1 MRPFEGIR
9 VLDLTHVFAGPFAA
23 YQLAVLGAEVIKIE
37 PVGQPDMT
45 RSEGADPELNAQGM
59 GLAFQAQGAGKK
71 CLALDLA
78 MPEGQE
84 IFARLVQS
92 ADVVVLNYT
101 LPAVQR
107 LGLTYERL
115 AELKPDLIYCAISGF
130 GQQGPKAE
138 HPAYDTVIQ
147 AFSGIMAANGEAGQ
161 DPVRVG
167 PAMVDYGTGA
177 QAAFAIA
184 AALYGRAV
192 TGRGRRIDVAMADA
206 ALMLQNSGAAQ
217 ALATGKGPR
226 PHGNQDPSLA
236 GYSAYQTAE
245 GTLMIG
251 AYTNRQMAALMRSIG
266 RPGEAEAIER
276 TPRAGIAARRTWDAD
291 ILAEVMKSR
300 TAAEW
305 EDLLNAHHVPAARV
319 RVLEESLAEPQYQA
333 RGVVQDVDGCK
344 RTVAGFSYCHGS
356 PSLDHGPKA
365 YGADS
370 AAVLEAVGI
379 SPERF
384 EALKAR
390 EAVA

>member
-37 PVGQPDMT
+37 PVDRPDMT

-78 MPEGQE
+78 RPEGQE
-84 IFARLVQS
+84 IFARLVQT
-92 ADVVVLNYT
+92 ADVVVQNYT
-101 LPAVQR
+101 LPAVRR
-107 LGLTYERL
+107 LGLSYERL

-130 GQQGPKAE
+130 GQEGPKAE

-147 AFSGIMAANGEAGQ
+147 AFSGIMAANGDAGQ

-192 TGRGRRIDVAMADA
+192 TGQGRRIDVAMADA
-206 ALMLQNSGAAQ
+206 ALMLQNSGTMQ
-217 ALATGKGPR
+217 TLSTGRCPR

-236 GYSAYQTAE
+236 GYSAYETAE

-251 AYTNRQMAALMRSIG
+251 AYTNRQMASLMRSAG
-266 RPGEAEAIER
+266 RPAEAEAIER
-276 TPRAGIAARRTWDAD
+276 TPRPEIAARRTWDAD
-291 ILAEVMKSR
+291 ILAEVMKTR

-319 RVLEESLAEPQYQA
+319 RTLEESLDEPHYKA
-333 RGVVQDVDGCK
+333 RGAVQEVEGQ
-344 RTVAGFSYCHGS
+344 RLAVAGFAYDHGS
-356 PSLDHGPKA
+356 PGLDRAPREH
-365 YGADS
+365 GADS
-370 AAVLEAVGI
+370 AAVLADIGVSAAEFETLKTRGI
-379 SPERF
+379 
-384 EALKAR
+384 AG
-390 EAVA
+390 

>member
-37 PVGQPDMT
+37 PVDQPDMT

-78 MPEGQE
+78 RPEGQE
-84 IFARLVQS
+84 IFARLVKT
-92 ADVVVLNYT
+92 ADVVVQNYT
-101 LPAVQR
+101 LPAVRR
-107 LGLTYERL
+107 LGLSYERL

-130 GQQGPKAE
+130 GQEGPKAE

-147 AFSGIMAANGEAGQ
+147 AFSGIMAANGDAGQ

-192 TGRGRRIDVAMADA
+192 TGQGRRIDVAMADA
-206 ALMLQNSGAAQ
+206 ALMLQNSGTMQ
-217 ALATGKGPR
+217 TLSTGRGPR

-236 GYSAYQTAE
+236 GYSADETAE

-251 AYTNRQMAALMRSIG
+251 GYTNRQMASLMRSAG
-266 RPGEAEAIER
+266 RPAEAEAIER
-276 TPRAGIAARRTWDAD
+276 TPRAEIAARRTWDAD
-291 ILAEVMKSR
+291 ILAEVMKTR
-300 TAAEW
+300 TAADW

-319 RVLEESLAEPQYQA
+319 RTLEESLDEPHYQA
-333 RGVVQDVDGCK
+333 RGVVQEVEGQ
-344 RTVAGFSYCHGS
+344 RLTVAGFAYDHGS
-356 PSLDHGPKA
+356 PELDHAPRSH
-365 YGADS
+365 GADS
-370 AAVLEAVGI
+370 AEVLQGLGI
-379 SPERF
+379 AADAF
-384 EALKAR
+384 EALKAKGV
-390 EAVA
+390 VA